1 MVPFFTEFSQ
11 LTGHKSN
18 VGNLFK
24 VMLHWP
30 TALAINPLD
39 DTLHVLDS
47 SMVLKLT
54 RYGHM
59 FPVAGR
65 ASHCPPPLRN
75 LAPQLLLDREAPSA
89 RLAIDKPLIRPQ
101 HIAFNP
107 AGDLFIV
114 EEGSDTDDE
123 TSAVG
128 TRAMNRIRV
137 VDSSGV
143 LSDYVGGASQS
154 CDCRTSD
161 AAGDCQCASQDV
173 ASEPRLGAPTAVT
186 VTPDGILHVAD
197 MGNLRVRS
205 IVVALPTAD
214 RLSGHYDVTDDT
226 NQEIYTFNRSV
237 AASTFRVLFID
248 Y

>member
-1 MVPFFTEFSQ
+1 MPFSTRVRQ
-11 LTGHKSN
+11 LTGSLST

-65 ASHCPPPLRN
+65 ASHCPPSLRS
-75 LAPQLLLDREAPSA
+75 LEPQLLLDREAPSA
-89 RLAIDKPLIRPQ
+89 RLAIDRPLIRPQ

-114 EEGSDTDDE
+114 EEGSDADDE

-128 TRAMNRIRV
+128 TRAVNRIRV

-143 LSDYVGGASQS
+143 LSDYVGGVSQS
-154 CDCRTSD
+154 CDCRTSE
-161 AAGDCQCASQDV
+161 AAGDCQCASQGT
-173 ASEPRLGAPTAVT
+173 R
-186 VTPDGILHVAD
+186 DGV
-197 MGNLRVRS
+197 
-205 IVVALPTAD
+205 
-214 RLSGHYDVTDDT
+214 
-226 NQEIYTFNRSV
+226 Q
-237 AASTFRVLFID
+237 
-248 Y
+248 